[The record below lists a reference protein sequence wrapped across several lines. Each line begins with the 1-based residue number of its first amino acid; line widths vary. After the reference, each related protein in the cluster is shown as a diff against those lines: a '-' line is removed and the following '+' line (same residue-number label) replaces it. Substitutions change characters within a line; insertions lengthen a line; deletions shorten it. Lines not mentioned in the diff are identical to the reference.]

1 MKTILYMAS
10 TLNGFIAKT
19 DYDSNWTSS
28 EDLKKFS
35 EISKK
40 CGNVIFGHTTYE
52 VLKKENNFPLKDRLN
67 IVMTHNPNLIF
78 EDKNVI
84 ITNQSPRDILSL
96 LENRG
101 IQTAFIA
108 GGGKT
113 NLSFIKEN
121 LVDEIYLTIEP
132 LILGRGIPLFAPS
145 DFEINLQ
152 LLETAKLSQ
161 NEIQLHYQV
170 VK

>member
-1 MKTILYMAS
+1 MAS
-10 TLNGFIAKT
+10 TLNGSIART
-19 DYDSNWTSS
+19 NYDSNWTSS

-35 EISKK
+35 ELSKK
-40 CGNVIFGHTTYE
+40 CGNVIFGYTTYE
-52 VLKKENNFPLKDRLN
+52 ILKKENNFPLPDRLN
-67 IVMTHNPNLIF
+67 IVLTTNLSLIS

-84 ITNQSPRDILSL
+84 ITNQSPKDILNL

-101 IQTAFIA
+101 MQTAFLA

-121 LVDEIYLTIEP
+121 LIDEIYLTIEP
-132 LILGRGIPLFAPS
+132 LIFGQGIPLFAPS
-145 DFEINLQ
+145 NFEINLQ
-152 LLETAKLSQ
+152 LLETTQLSK

-170 VK
+170 IK

>member
-10 TLNGFIAKT
+10 TLNGSIART
-19 DYDSNWTSS
+19 NYDSNWTSS

-35 EISKK
+35 ELSKK
-40 CGNVIFGHTTYE
+40 CGNVIFGYTTYE
-52 VLKKENNFPLKDRLN
+52 ILKKENNFPLPDRLN
-67 IVMTHNPNLIF
+67 IVLTTNLSLIS

-84 ITNQSPRDILSL
+84 ITNQSPKDILNL

-101 IQTAFIA
+101 MQTAFLA

-121 LVDEIYLTIEP
+121 LIDEIYLTIEP
-132 LILGRGIPLFAPS
+132 LIFGQGIPLFAPS
-145 DFEINLQ
+145 NFEINLQ
-152 LLETAKLSQ
+152 LLETTQLSK

-170 VK
+170 IK